1 MNTSVSTKFA
11 ALALAL
17 FANTVLMGSVAVLFN
32 VHPTHSLPV
41 AAVQTTYTGTV
52 A

>member
-1 MNTSVSTKFA
+1 MSTSVRTKFA

-17 FANTVLMGSVAVLFN
+17 FANTILMGSVAVLFGA
-32 VHPTHSLPV
+32 HQTLPV
-41 AAVQTTYTGTV
+41 AVEQTLLHTATV

>member
-32 VHPTHSLPV
+32 THQAFPV
-41 AAVQTTYTGTV
+41 AVEQTLIHTATV